1 MVSAILEALSKGSQ
15 YVNNDDLAAAAASSI
30 SGENFMLGRGVDT
43 MNSIFGSDIMSQLS
57 QGIFNPDDADNA
69 ERFQKAMSDPAM
81 NAMITKLNG
90 SFKAMS
96 SLMGDFA
103 GETEFTADK
112 QKELYQE
119 MISDWASAEVQ
130 GNAMADSIVGVF
142 TNLHGS
148 ETEVN
153 KAIEDMGND
162 MTRIKDL
169 IIAMD
174 DVRGKSGAQVSKMAH
189 ADEIFGAISQ
199 FSNVDIERIKAADA
213 AGLEE
218 IIDAAM
224 ANAQEKYAMYA
235 EVTRLMFEEA
245 LMNVFKD
252 KPLELAEWIQAHV
265 NADGTIDLTD
275 LQEFC
280 DQYKQKI
287 LDKLAENEGVV
298 GSLVLDISTDKNGN
312 IKTQLVTEKNKKN
325 NNQQTTSIYKSK
337 SQLGGGKKNQQY
349 TYNKPTSQKKEKTA
363 AQKLLE
369 SIKRQKELLDHEIKM
384 IQSQEQYYETQE
396 EITNYNRMLELE
408 NQAQEKTKA
417 SLEGMIYQ
425 LRAQLAVTQQGTDD
439 WFNLYQT
446 ILSYEEAVESANNAI
461 AANNRKI
468 KENRQAIIKLRVDL
482 ENLVDQEIRAQKQ
495 KERDMADATVQ
506 MEKIVLEA
514 IKKRYQ
520 NEWDLIKRDLDKKK
534 QALADESKL
543 IDERLQRRKNAE
555 DEANKYEELAELQR
569 QYASISMDSTRTKD
583 AEALR
588 EKIAALEKE
597 IAWDIADEQAAA
609 QKASLEDQIQGYED
623 RITYGD
629 EYMQEMLSNEQNFAE
644 EVNEVMA
651 LSQEELFEW
660 LKNNVDEYIT
670 SLEDSQH
677 QMLRSWED
685 TYKQMK
691 GITDT
696 YWTEVASILTS
707 NDTFMNYMRNTDT
720 YKNASEYQKQM
731 YEYEWS
737 QMYDRWL
744 KGQKDDATY
753 THYDDNSGNYGT
765 WSTGNGDDTTYNQPV
780 EDNYIPYEGPGPG
793 EDEQKPK
800 TQTQTKRTYPNPK
813 TQTAPSKMYY
823 YLWDNKTN
831 QAVYGP
837 VEYNEAKLRK
847 RRLYANNND
856 VHIID
861 SEWYD
866 RLYEMYANQ
875 RVIQKTG
882 YMGPASVTHTAMAKG
897 GYIPS
902 TEMVRS
908 RMGTIR
914 VDGTPTNPEMV
925 LDAYA
930 TKSLDD
936 FIDAPGTARVDYFAD
951 RIART
956 KDLLSNLSTTD
967 MDADLAKMMEMA
979 KYISLPRLL
988 TNVAVSGLGS
998 ESNVTIGDIHI
1009 EINEAEI
1016 NTDDDYETVARN
1028 VGNALVKEI
1037 SRYGLSVSNI

>member
-119 MISDWASAEVQ
+119 MISDWANAEVQ

-162 MTRIKDL
+162 MTHIKDL

-199 FSNVDIERIKAADA
+199 FSSVDVERIKAADA

-235 EVTRLMFEEA
+235 EVTRLMFEES

-569 QYASISMDSTRTKD
+569 QYASISMDSTRTRD
-583 AEALR
+583 AAALR

-644 EVNEVMA
+644 EVNEVMG
-651 LSQEELFEW
+651 LSQEELFDW
-660 LKNNVDEYIT
+660 LKNNVDEYIN
-670 SLEDSQH
+670 SIEDSQK
-677 QMLRSWED
+677 QMLRGWED

-720 YKNASEYQKQM
+720 YKNASDYQKQM

-737 QMYDRWL
+737 QMYERWL

-753 THYDDNSGNYGT
+753 THTDDGNYGT
-765 WSTGNGDDTTYNQPV
+765 WSTGSGDDNYNYNEEPV
-780 EDNYIPYEGPGPG
+780 EENRVEYNGPGPG
-793 EDEQKPK
+793 TQTQKPK
-800 TQTQTKRTYPNPK
+800 TQTKTASQYWLLDARTGK
-813 TQTAPSKMYY
+813 TIYGPASRRACERYSQRKDVLEKYDGYVVLTN
-823 YLWDNKTN
+823 DINKTRAQIFDAMN
-831 QAVYGP
+831 INANGP
-837 VEYNEAKLRK
+837 VIQQTGTKGAKGRG
-847 RRLYANNND
+847 A
-856 VHIID
+856 
-861 SEWYD
+861 
-866 RLYEMYANQ
+866 
-875 RVIQKTG
+875 G
-882 YMGPASVTHTAMAKG
+882 SVTHTAMAKG

-908 RMGTIR
+908 RMGAIR
-914 VDGTPTNPEMV
+914 VDGTPADPEMI

-951 RIART
+951 RIAKTR
-956 KDLLSNLSTTD
+956 DLLSTLNSTD

-988 TNVAVSGLGS
+988 TNAAVSGLGS

>member
-1 MVSAILEALSKGSQ
+1 
-15 YVNNDDLAAAAASSI
+15 
-30 SGENFMLGRGVDT
+30 
-43 MNSIFGSDIMSQLS
+43 
-57 QGIFNPDDADNA
+57 
-69 ERFQKAMSDPAM
+69 
-81 NAMITKLNG
+81 
-90 SFKAMS
+90 
-96 SLMGDFA
+96 
-103 GETEFTADK
+103 
-112 QKELYQE
+112 
-119 MISDWASAEVQ
+119 
-130 GNAMADSIVGVF
+130 
-142 TNLHGS
+142 
-148 ETEVN
+148 
-153 KAIEDMGND
+153 
-162 MTRIKDL
+162 
-169 IIAMD
+169 
-174 DVRGKSGAQVSKMAH
+174 
-189 ADEIFGAISQ
+189 
-199 FSNVDIERIKAADA
+199 
-213 AGLEE
+213 
-218 IIDAAM
+218 
-224 ANAQEKYAMYA
+224 
-235 EVTRLMFEEA
+235 
-245 LMNVFKD
+245 
-252 KPLELAEWIQAHV
+252 
-265 NADGTIDLTD
+265 
-275 LQEFC
+275 
-280 DQYKQKI
+280 
-287 LDKLAENEGVV
+287 
-298 GSLVLDISTDKNGN
+298 
-312 IKTQLVTEKNKKN
+312 
-325 NNQQTTSIYKSK
+325 
-337 SQLGGGKKNQQY
+337 
-349 TYNKPTSQKKEKTA
+349 
-363 AQKLLE
+363 
-369 SIKRQKELLDHEIKM
+369 
-384 IQSQEQYYETQE
+384 
-396 EITNYNRMLELE
+396 
-408 NQAQEKTKA
+408 
-417 SLEGMIYQ
+417 
-425 LRAQLAVTQQGTDD
+425 
-439 WFNLYQT
+439 
-446 ILSYEEAVESANNAI
+446 
-461 AANNRKI
+461 
-468 KENRQAIIKLRVDL
+468 
-482 ENLVDQEIRAQKQ
+482 
-495 KERDMADATVQ
+495 
-506 MEKIVLEA
+506 
-514 IKKRYQ
+514 
-520 NEWDLIKRDLDKKK
+520 
-534 QALADESKL
+534 
-543 IDERLQRRKNAE
+543 
-555 DEANKYEELAELQR
+555 
-569 QYASISMDSTRTKD
+569 MDSTRTKD
-583 AEALR
+583 AAALR

-597 IAWDIADEQAAA
+597 IAWNIADEQAAA

-765 WSTGNGDDTTYNQPV
+765 YSTGNGDDTTYNQPV
-780 EDNYIPYEGPGPG
+780 EDNYIPYNGPGPG

-908 RMGTIR
+908 RMGAIR
-914 VDGTPTNPEMV
+914 VDGTPADPEMI
-925 LDAYA
+925 LNAYA

-951 RIART
+951 RIAKTR
-956 KDLLSNLSTTD
+956 DLLSTLNSTD

-988 TNVAVSGLGS
+988 TNAAVSGLGS